1 MQVSARG
8 AVIDIPLR
16 EPESPQQRATVAVAR
31 VLLERSPGERIPNVT
46 DLRSKIGV
54 GAGTVQKALQ
64 ELQSRGLVT
73 LNSKPRHGTFI
84 VDCQI
89 GGLWEA
95 AALPAFTVLLPLPG
109 SWEFQGL
116 ASGLRVVLD
125 SLGMPSIFLFGHGSE
140 QRAAALKSGVA
151 QVAVMSTHAAAEV
164 SAPGSGLVVQHALGR
179 GSYYAHDSVVVL
191 ARASRSETGP
201 NPRIG
206 IDRLSADHI
215 ALTEREFPGAT
226 YVDVSYSHIP
236 SALTK
241 GHIDAAVWHRST
253 LGLSLADQGLVSWT
267 PIAGIA
273 MDSDAELDA
282 AALVVRE
289 GDMFTRTVL
298 DAASLGDIVAVQQGV
313 VRGETL
319 PTY

>member
-1 MQVSARG
+1 MQMSARG
-8 AVIDIPLR
+8 AVIDIAGR

-31 VLLERSPGERIPNVT
+31 VLLARSPGERIPNVT
-46 DLRSKIGV
+46 DLRSEIGV

-84 VDCQI
+84 VDWQL

-95 AALPAFTVLLPLPG
+95 AALPAFTVLLPLPN

-140 QRAAALKSGVA
+140 QRAAALQSGTA
-151 QVAVMSTHAAAEV
+151 QVAVMSTHAAAAV
-164 SAPGSGLVVQHALGR
+164 ATPGSGLVVQHSLGP
-179 GSYYAHDSVVVL
+179 GSYYAPGSVVVL
-191 ARASRSETGP
+191 ARAPRSETAP
-201 NPRIG
+201 DPRIG
-206 IDRLSADHI
+206 IDRLSSDHV
-215 ALTEREFPGAT
+215 ALTHREFPGAT

-241 GHIDAAVWHRST
+241 GHIDAAVWHRSA

-273 MDSDAELDA
+273 MSGDAELDA
-282 AALVVRE
+282 AGLVVKD
-289 GDMFTRTVL
+289 GDVFTQSVL
-298 DAASLGDIVAVQQGV
+298 NAAALGDIVAVQQGV
-313 VRGETL
+313 VRGDVL